1 MRIHRIPK
9 HDREFVIIAN
19 KAIQDRRLSH
29 TARGILALLLS
40 LPDGVRMNVRTLA
53 DDYPQGRRA
62 VERAVSE
69 LRLLGYWVTLTVRDE
84 RTHRIASTV
93 DVYELPLP
101 ASVPMPGAPVP
112 TRPVTGP
119 VDTGNAGTFP
129 SGEKDGGKHR
139 ERKGDEHPPFPPVTS
154 ASEPEPEPEAAP
166 PAPRAAGEGHG
177 DPAPTDPAPTDP
189 VTVTD
194 PAPVTGPEPAPEPD
208 PTPAPVAEPDLPQAA
223 EAARV
228 LRGLVS
234 VDARLRLSARQV
246 ARLVPS
252 VADWLDRGATVTEIL
267 DALTQGLPRTLYSA
281 PAVLADRLD
290 RKRPARRRRWK
301 TYADCADGCGRLLPE
316 GRESGSCGACAGGA
330 EPAVPDPASRPE
342 PPSGPLAPEGFAAFR
357 AARGSLP
364 GDRGRRAAE
373 HRPGGPLAPRPA
385 AGVLV

>member
-101 ASVPMPGAPVP
+101 APAPMPGAPVP
-112 TRPVTGP
+112 TRPGTGP
-119 VDTGNAGTFP
+119 VDSGNAGTFP
-129 SGEKDGGKHR
+129 SGEKNGGKHR
-139 ERKGDEHPPFPPVTS
+139 ERKGDEHPPFPPV
-154 ASEPEPEPEAAP
+154 EPEPEAVAAP
-166 PAPRAAGEGHG
+166 PAPQAAGEGHG
-177 DPAPTDPAPTDP
+177 DTAPTDP
-189 VTVTD
+189 VT
-194 PAPVTGPEPAPEPD
+194 APAPEPL
-208 PTPAPVAEPDLPQAA
+208 TEPDLPQAA

-228 LRGLVS
+228 LRGLAS

-252 VADWLDRGATVTEIL
+252 VADWLDRGATVAEIL
-267 DALTQGLPRTLYSA
+267 DALTQGLPRPLYSA

-316 GRESGSCGACAGGA
+316 GRDSGSCGACAGGA
-330 EPAVPDPASRPE
+330 EPPVPDPGPRPQ

-364 GDRGRRAAE
+364 GDRGRRAAA
-373 HRPGGPLAPRPA
+373 HRPGGSPAPRPA

>member
-1 MRIHRIPK
+1 
-9 HDREFVIIAN
+9 
-19 KAIQDRRLSH
+19 
-29 TARGILALLLS
+29 
-40 LPDGVRMNVRTLA
+40 
-53 DDYPQGRRA
+53 
-62 VERAVSE
+62 
-69 LRLLGYWVTLTVRDE
+69 
-84 RTHRIASTV
+84 
-93 DVYELPLP
+93 
-101 ASVPMPGAPVP
+101 
-112 TRPVTGP
+112 
-119 VDTGNAGTFP
+119 
-129 SGEKDGGKHR
+129 
-139 ERKGDEHPPFPPVTS
+139 DEHPPFPPV
-154 ASEPEPEPEAAP
+154 ASEPEPEPESEAAP

-177 DPAPTDPAPTDP
+177 DPAPTDPVTVTNPDPGPDP
-189 VTVTD
+189 VTDT
-194 PAPVTGPEPAPEPD
+194 EPD
-208 PTPAPVAEPDLPQAA
+208 PTPDPVTAPDLPQAA

-316 GRESGSCGACAGGA
+316 GRDSGSCGACAGGA
-330 EPAVPDPASRPE
+330 EPSVPDPAPRPQ

-364 GDRGRRAAE
+364 GPRLGPRRGLRLGSGRGATTRLTRGRRV
-373 HRPGGPLAPRPA
+373 RPA
-385 AGVLV
+385 LRSRLHPTSGHPSADRHHHPRT

>member
-101 ASVPMPGAPVP
+101 ASAPMPGAPVP

-129 SGEKDGGKHR
+129 SGEKDEGKHR
-139 ERKGDEHPPFPPVTS
+139 ERKGGEHPPFPPV
-154 ASEPEPEPEAAP
+154 EPEPAAAPAPAPEPAPEPEAAP
-166 PAPRAAGEGHG
+166 PAPQAAGEGHS
-177 DPAPTDPAPTDP
+177 DPTPDLAPTPDL
-189 VTVTD
+189 
-194 PAPVTGPEPAPEPD
+194 EPD
-208 PTPAPVAEPDLPQAA
+208 PAPDLPQAA

-228 LRGLVS
+228 LRGLAS

-281 PAVLADRLD
+281 PAVLADRLA

-316 GRESGSCGACAGGA
+316 GRDSGSCGACAGGA
-330 EPAVPDPASRPE
+330 EPPVPDPGPRPQ

>member
-93 DVYELPLP
+93 DVYELPLLAP
-101 ASVPMPGAPVP
+101 APVP

-129 SGEKDGGKHR
+129 SGEKNEGKHR
-139 ERKGDEHPPFPPVTS
+139 ERKGDEHPPFPPVEPEPEP
-154 ASEPEPEPEAAP
+154 AAAPAPAPAPEPEPEAAP
-166 PAPRAAGEGHG
+166 PAPQAAGEGHS
-177 DPAPTDPAPTDP
+177 DPTPDLAPTPDL
-189 VTVTD
+189 
-194 PAPVTGPEPAPEPD
+194 EPD
-208 PTPAPVAEPDLPQAA
+208 PAPDLPQAA

-228 LRGLVS
+228 LRGLAS

-290 RKRPARRRRWK
+290 RKRPAHRRRWK

-316 GRESGSCGACAGGA
+316 GRDSGACGACEGGA
-330 EPAVPDPASRPE
+330 EPSVPDPAPRPR